1 MVNANKFIFFLTFVI
16 SIIFSSIGIASNPLI
31 EAIEN
36 EDEVKTFNLI
46 KSKPE
51 LINKTDTK
59 GYDAV
64 YHAVSLANY
73 KVVKKLIENKADLN
87 KMYNTKKE
95 SLLFEAT
102 RLGDLKIIELI
113 ISKNEKILK
122 QKSIDQDSVLHEAV
136 RAEQAEVAEYYIK
149 KNLDKYEKNIQ
160 GKTAVDLVSP
170 VNLKMKKVF
179 NIK

>member
-1 MVNANKFIFFLTFVI
+1 MDSTNKFIFLLTFGLSV
-16 SIIFSSIGIASNPLI
+16 IFSNIGKASNQLI
-31 EAIEN
+31 AAIEK
-36 EDEVKTFNLI
+36 EDDVKTFSLI

-51 LINKTDTK
+51 LINKTDK
-59 GYDAV
+59 NGYDAI

-73 KVVKKLIENKADLN
+73 KVVKKLIENKADLTR
-87 KMYNTKKE
+87 MYNTKKE

-113 ISKNEKILK
+113 INKNEKILK
-122 QKSIDQDSVLHEAV
+122 QKNIDQDSVLHEAV
-136 RAEQAEVAEYYIK
+136 RAEQAKVAEYYIK
-149 KNLDKYEKNIQ
+149 KNLDKYEKNVQ
-160 GKTAVDLVSP
+160 GKAAVDLVSP